1 MKDKLKNVVDKMGLI
16 EASSS
21 LGLPI
26 KKIVDILDLQFKTF
40 DDLEFEPF
48 RSGVSSKIIFD
59 NGFGA
64 SIVRHENSYGGTKGL
79 YELAVLDKDG
89 YLNYDTPITD
99 DVLGYLTP
107 EKVTEILIK
116 IQDLKN
122 QNYP

>member
-1 MKDKLKNVVDKMGLI
+1 MKDKLQNIVDKMGLI

-26 KKIVDILDLQFKTF
+26 RKIVDILDLQFKTF
-40 DDLEFEPF
+40 EDIEFEPIHK
-48 RSGVSSKIIFD
+48 GVKSKIMFD

-64 SIVRHENSYGGTKGL
+64 SVVRHENSYGGSKGL
-79 YELAVLDKDG
+79 YELAVLDKEG

-107 EKVTEILIK
+107 EKVTEILIQ

-122 QNYP
+122 